1 MRRET
6 IAVLAIAAILLTT
19 SVSGFTFTPVAGEKK
34 CFTYE
39 LLGLVRYELRYK
51 MARSLTP
58 FATLSVTGP
67 QSAKIFS
74 HAVALEDVKEVF
86 TTGEAGE
93 YSLCFNINKKAANSA
108 SRMDIQL
115 EVQDEREAENQR
127 QRLSARHAQK
137 SIAAENSP
145 SLAQAAY
152 IESAIDSIHRDV
164 QYLKQREADMRNTN
178 EDTNTRAW
186 AFTIVT
192 VAVVAGST
200 YLRHYKLKSFLI
212 KKKIL
217 D

>member
-1 MRRET
+1 MLLLVC
-6 IAVLAIAAILLTT
+6 VLVSLA
-19 SVSGFTFTPVAGEKK
+19 SSVVSGFTFTPVAGEKK

-67 QSAKIFS
+67 QSAKVFS
-74 HAVALEDVKEVF
+74 HPVALEDVKEVF
-86 TTGEAGE
+86 TTSEAGE
-93 YSLCFNINKKAANSA
+93 YTLCFNINKKAANSA

-115 EVQDEREAENQR
+115 EVQDEREAESLR

-145 SLAQAAY
+145 ALAQAAY
-152 IESAIDSIHRDV
+152 IESAVDSIHRDV
-164 QYLKQREADMRNTN
+164 QYLKEREAGMRNTN
-178 EDTNTRAW
+178 EDTNTRSW
-186 AFTIVT
+186 AFTIIT